1 MLNPLAWFTGQ
12 KVRDCHADDTD
23 YTDLCAL
30 VDAVAGTKD
39 GLR

>member
-1 MLNPLAWFTGQ
+1 MKNPVTWFKDQ

-30 VDAVAGTKD
+30 VDAIEGTKD